1 MADCVAMR
9 AALGFVLG
17 CAMVLISA
25 RTHAEERAQT
35 GQTSAAN
42 AAAPGSA
49 FAPSGAE
56 PTPAPWLKP
65 GVLAAGVALVPGI
78 VLHGAGSFSIGDRK
92 AAKRLL
98 IAEATGLAVFVGAGL
113 LMVQTGTARRL
124 IGALTPLAVAGFGV
138 FALTW
143 LADVYAASSGGRDA
157 YGPRFVP
164 NVEVQLGY
172 LYVHD
177 PQFAYGSFA
186 TLRGDLRASAFRASP
201 EAAIALDDD
210 NQRVLLELGYRPLG
224 RTPTRGF
231 RDGSFVE
238 LATGVRYHRFGSDG
252 FAVISSEWHVDGRLD
267 LARVGSTL
275 RGAFVEGQLGAA
287 FELYQFDAPGSRVE
301 NNAFGLL
308 LARFGFGVYI
318 GTGPQ
323 SGEAQLYYDHRHD
336 DFAAGLGVQGIASGP
351 LGHFGLSGRY
361 FFTPAWGVAALAELG
376 SALVAGASA
385 CYRFAPHAGGAP

>member
-1 MADCVAMR
+1 MR
-9 AALGFVLG
+9 ADALGFVLG
-17 CAMVLISA
+17 CAIVVLVSVRAHAQEQPRAGPQASGQHAASA
-25 RTHAEERAQT
+25 PEAA
-35 GQTSAAN
+35 TS
-42 AAAPGSA
+42 
-49 FAPSGAE
+49 
-56 PTPAPWLKP
+56 APWLEP
-65 GVLAAGVALVPGI
+65 GVLAAGVALVPGF

-92 AAKRLL
+92 AAKRLV
-98 IAEATGLAVFVGAGL
+98 IAEATGLAVLIGAGAL
-113 LMVQTGTARRL
+113 IAQTGTARRL
-124 IGALTPLAVAGFGV
+124 VGALTPLAIAGFGV

-143 LADVYAASSGGRDA
+143 LADLYAASSGGRDA

-164 NVEVQLGY
+164 HVELQLGY

-201 EAAIALDDD
+201 EAMVALDDD
-210 NQRVLLELGYRPLG
+210 NQRVLLELAYRPVG
-224 RTPTRGF
+224 RTPARRF

-267 LARVGSTL
+267 LSRVGPSL

-287 FELYQFDAPGSRVE
+287 LELYQFDAAGSHVE

-308 LARFGFGVYI
+308 LARFGFGVYV
-318 GTGPQ
+318 GTGPR

-336 DFAAGLGVQGIASGP
+336 DFAAGLGVKGIGSGV

-361 FFTPAWGVAALAELG
+361 FVTPSWGVSALAELG

-385 CYRFAPHAGGAP
+385 CYRFAPHAGGEP